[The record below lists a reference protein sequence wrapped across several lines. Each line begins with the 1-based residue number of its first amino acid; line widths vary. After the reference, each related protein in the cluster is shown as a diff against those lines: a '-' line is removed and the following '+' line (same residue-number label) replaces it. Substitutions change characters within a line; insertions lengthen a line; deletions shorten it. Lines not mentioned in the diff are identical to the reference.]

1 LGGSGY
7 CQSVGERLRGLKKTV
22 LYKGEGWVKTFKAI
36 HCMQPAT
43 RRNDFDFAV
52 SSTAT
57 GCSILLLAV
66 GSAAHAADAPASV
79 TAADDAELQEVVVT
93 GIRAAI
99 ESAISAKKNAESIVE
114 TLSAE
119 DIGKLPDTTIAES
132 LARLPGVTTQRDRN
146 GNATNVSIRG
156 LGPDFN
162 GYLLNGREQTS
173 TGDSRA
179 VDLSVYPAELIAG
192 ATVYKTGDASLMTA
206 GLAGTI
212 DNRLVDP
219 LAYHGLVVA
228 GNFEEIK
235 NGQGLPVTGKGK
247 RYSLSFIDQFAD
259 RKLGIAIGFVHS
271 DSHSNSL
278 ASGSW
283 GSTVPVTSTTGAAL
297 GNFNVP
303 FAGGITYESDLLT
316 DKRNGG
322 AVILDFKPNE
332 SFSSE
337 IDYYYA
343 RIKTGTLKI
352 EAQRASNGA
361 PITNATVSGG
371 VVQSGTFAMTPYDL
385 IDRNENLFDDDTIQS
400 AGWKN
405 SLKFSDT
412 WSASVDLNHNS
423 AKRVER
429 DIEAYAGIATSDT
442 LSFTNGGALVPN
454 FTLGSPLSYTNPALI
469 TVHNVA
475 GWSGVNYPP
484 GSPYAGMAVPQAGYD
499 KGPTITDKLD
509 GIRLDFTHDLGQT
522 GMFSGVQFG
531 ANYTKRTKD
540 RVTDE
545 GLIISAANGGYDPI
559 TFPSGAFVENNVG
572 GTGLNL
578 LAFAPQVNL
587 WPGAVVLRK
596 FNDDILSKTW
606 NVEEKVATGY
616 AKLNINT
623 HWASIPVRGDVGV
636 QVVNTNQSS
645 AGFRADVNSTPSL
658 TNPAPGLTTDG
669 IKYTDVLPSLNLTGD
684 LGSGNLLRT
693 GAGIEIA
700 RPNMT
705 DMRNSLAASTDTN
718 SGNSTFGS
726 IVGSAGN
733 PRLKPFKADAFDLS
747 YEKYFQTKAYLSA
760 ALFYKKLDTYIT
772 PATNYGTYDFS
783 KIAPI
788 LGLAI
793 PPSGPLGTFTETV
806 NGRGGNLRGIEL
818 AASVPFSLL
827 TSWLEGF
834 GIMASYSS
842 TESSVKLPNLIGLNP
857 SQQVPTSGGT
867 ITLPGLSH
875 INEKVVFYYERAG
888 FSAFVADNNRSKYIG
903 SVANTTVGGYPTL
916 IEIARQEWVSAQAG
930 YEVQSG
936 PVKGLGIR
944 FEGNNINKPIYKEY
958 KSDGTLNATNQTG
971 ATYALKFFYKFQH

>member
-1 LGGSGY
+1 
-7 CQSVGERLRGLKKTV
+7 
-22 LYKGEGWVKTFKAI
+22 VKTFKAI
-36 HCMQPAT
+36 HCVQPAT

-66 GSAAHAADAPASV
+66 GSAAHAADAPASAK
-79 TAADDAELQEVVVT
+79 AADEELQEIVVT

-219 LAYHGLVVA
+219 LAYHELIVA
-228 GNFEEIK
+228 GNFQDIK
-235 NGQGLPVTGKGK
+235 NGVGLPVQGKGK

-271 DSHSNSL
+271 DSNSNSL

-303 FAGGITYESDLLT
+303 FAGGITYESDILS

-361 PITNATVSGG
+361 AITNATVSGG
-371 VVQSGTFAMTPYDL
+371 VVESGTFAMTPYDL

-412 WSASVDLNHNS
+412 WSASVDLNYNS

-442 LSFTNGGALVPN
+442 LSFTNGGALVPS

-509 GIRLDFTHDLGQT
+509 GIRLDFTHDLGHAS
-522 GMFSGVQFG
+522 MFSGLQFG

-545 GLIISAANGGYDPI
+545 GLIISSTNGGYDPI
-559 TFPSGAFVENNVG
+559 PFPSGAFVENSVG

-587 WPGAVVLRK
+587 WPGAVLLRK

-606 NVEEKVATGY
+606 SVEEKVATGY

-623 HWASIPVRGDVGV
+623 RWASIPIRGDVGV
-636 QVVNTNQSS
+636 QIVNTDQSS
-645 AGFRADVNSTPSL
+645 AGFRADVNSNVTL
-658 TNPAPGLTTDG
+658 TNPAGSLTTDG
-669 IKYTDVLPSLNLTGD
+669 TKYTDVLPSLNLTGD
-684 LGSGNLLRT
+684 LGSGNLLRV

-705 DMRNSLAASTDTN
+705 DMRNSLAASLDTN

-747 YEKYFQTKAYLSA
+747 FEKYFQTRAYLSA

-772 PATNYGTYDFS
+772 PATNFGTYDFS
-783 KIAPI
+783 TIAPA

-793 PPSGPLGTFTETV
+793 PPKGPLGTFTQTV
-806 NGRGGNLRGIEL
+806 NGSGGNLRGIEL

-842 TESSVKLPNLIGLNP
+842 TESSVNLPNLIGLNP

-867 ITLPGLSH
+867 ISLPGLSH

-888 FSAFVADNNRSKYIG
+888 FSAFVADNNRSSYIG
-903 SVANTTVGGYPTL
+903 SVSNTTVGGYPTL
-916 IEIARQEWVSAQAG
+916 INIARQEWVSAQAG

-944 FEGNNINKPIYKEY
+944 FEGNNINRPIYKEY
-958 KSDGTLNATNQTG
+958 KSDGTLNATNETG
-971 ATYALKFFYKFQH
+971 ATYALRFFYKFQH